1 MQLLNLESISDHAIV
16 NSRSSLAV
24 PIDAHGNPCTR
35 YWPLLEFLL
44 SSGLNQPL
52 DTGASTAK
60 GLHPP
65 ACRTGS

>member
-16 NSRSSLAV
+16 NSRSSLTV
-24 PIDAHGNPCTR
+24 PIDAHGNPCAR
-35 YWPLLEFLL
+35 YWPLLESLL

-52 DTGASTAK
+52 DTHVPTAK

-65 ACRTGS
+65 ACRTGP